1 MSLAEGKPIFK
12 QGYIQLQ
19 KDMLTLEVDSFEEAA
34 ERMAEL
40 IITLVKSAKVS
51 PGISVTTTGTA
62 TNQTGQT
69 TTKGTI
75 E

>member
-1 MSLAEGKPIFK
+1 MSLAAGKPIFK

-40 IITLVKSAKVS
+40 IITLVK
-51 PGISVTTTGTA
+51 
-62 TNQTGQT
+62 
-69 TTKGTI
+69 
-75 E
+75 